1 MKRSELQKIIKEEF
15 AKQINLS
22 EGLLDKAAN
31 ALINK
36 MIKSKYGNYFDA
48 LYADPEYQEAL
59 KGLKHAVEKIE
70 MSTAAAKKQIE
81 TTTKS
86 YNEYAKKYGKKAADA
101 IIDKVYHGKYASYKP
116 NRR

>member
-1 MKRSELQKIIKEEF
+1 MKRSELKQIVKEEIS
-15 AKQINLS
+15 KQINLS

-36 MIKSKYGNYFDA
+36 MIKSKYGKFFDE
-48 LYADPEYQEAL
+48 LYKDPEYQEAL
-59 KGLKHAVEKIE
+59 KGLKHAVERIE
-70 MSTAAAKKQIE
+70 ISTAAAKKSIDD
-81 TTTKS
+81 TTKT

-116 NRR
+116 KRR